1 MSSAAFQAWMVRFGV
16 SETHHVLIEAF
27 TSIAICDESA
37 ALRIV
42 HMPFLNDAGG
52 GSVFEGSDRMILEG
66 LARVAQSKRGALE
79 ELISLPELQ
88 GGITDPLT
96 ASTLL
101 LILECEDPAAAAAI
115 RDLPWIA
122 DGITYVDYS
131 KPNAD
136 YRNDETIHVVVFVDL
151 VRRANKSFWGFLEI
165 PWVRDGIQWTEF
177 GVASNLGNLALRDDE
192 STARIFKMPFLET
205 LEDDEGRLVSFLL
218 TVAYRRDLPQLL
230 SSPKL
235 EDGIRDGQLGTVALV
250 DLEIRDPEAAAAL
263 NNLDWLKD
271 GIDPSEQEAV
281 RTMVHTSAESDAVFR
296 ALLAKSWVQDGLTQN
311 ESRVV
316 GSITYMASSSPDK
329 TNEAMALRI
338 LEMPFLQDVTSL
350 HYLAVNSLNIL
361 DESAR
366 QRVLSHPELRNGITD
381 EWTALVAVTHFAR
394 GRPDLLNALL
404 DPEQPPVERR
414 TLTLPL
420 AGEVP
425 LSVIEPKGFAADSFV
440 QPGAGAWEPMDML
453 EHVMRTHE
461 EFVGLP
467 FPESRMLL
475 FIADI
480 RDDRRGGHYGSG
492 FINSQSR
499 SSAHVITHEA
509 AHVWDMTPVWLA
521 RQSIWIGE
529 GSAQFLTFVS
539 ERARTGSPLPS
550 PRDSCSLANSIAE
563 VVRLNLPSD
572 EIYQSACNYI
582 LGEAMFLDLYN
593 TLGDAAFRQ
602 GFSNLHLASMEKTA
616 AQYPLDE
623 CASIDAAL
631 CYFKAAFLA
640 GMTPEKSVLA
650 EEIIDRRYYGS
661 SR

>member
-1 MSSAAFQAWMVRFGV
+1 MQRFGV
-16 SETHHVLIEAF
+16 SETHNVLIEAF
-27 TSIAICDESA
+27 ISIAICDESA
-37 ALRIV
+37 ALSIV
-42 HMPFLNDAGG
+42 QMPFLNNAGV
-52 GSVFEGSDRMILEG
+52 GSVFEQSDRMILEG

-79 ELISLPELQ
+79 ELLSLPELQ

-101 LILECEDPAAAAAI
+101 LILEREDPAAAAAI

-131 KPNAD
+131 QPKAD
-136 YRNDETIHVVVFVDL
+136 YINDETSHVVVFVNL
-151 VRRANKSFWGFLEI
+151 VRRANKSFWAYLEI
-165 PWVRDGIQWTEF
+165 PWVRDGIQWTEYD
-177 GVASNLGNLALRDDE
+177 VAINLGNLALLDDE
-192 STARIFKMPFLET
+192 SARIFKMPFLET
-205 LEDDEGRLVSFLL
+205 LEGDEGRLIYFLD
-218 TVAYRRDLPQLL
+218 TVAFRRGLPQLL

-235 EDGIRDGQLGTVALV
+235 KDGIRDGQLGIVALV
-250 DLEIRDPEAAAAL
+250 ELEIRDPEAAAAL

-271 GIDPSEQEAV
+271 GVDPSEQDAV
-281 RTMVHTSAESDAVFR
+281 HIMVRAFTESEAVFR

-316 GSITYMASSSPDK
+316 GSITYMA
-329 TNEAMALRI
+329 TYRANEAMALRI

-350 HYLAVNSLNIL
+350 DYLAVNSLNTL
-361 DESAR
+361 DEGAR

-381 EWTALVAVTHFAR
+381 EWTALVAVTHSAR
-394 GRPDLLNALL
+394 RSPDLLNALL
-404 DPEQPPVERR
+404 DPEQPPVERGA
-414 TLTLPL
+414 LTLPL
-420 AGEVP
+420 AGEVT
-425 LSVIEPKGFAADSFV
+425 LSVIEPEGFAAVSFV

-453 EHVMRTHE
+453 EHVMLTHE

-467 FPESRMLL
+467 FPESHMLL
-475 FIADI
+475 FIADVS
-480 RDDRRGGHYGSG
+480 RRGGAHYGSG
-492 FINSQSR
+492 YIASESR
-499 SSAHVITHEA
+499 SNVYIITHEA

-521 RQSIWIGE
+521 REAVWIIE
-529 GSAQFLTFVS
+529 GAAEFLTFVS

-563 VVRLNLPSD
+563 VVRLKLSSD

-582 LGEAMFLDLYN
+582 LGAAMFLNLYN

-602 GFSNLHLASMEKTA
+602 GFSNLHLASKEKTA
-616 AQYPLDE
+616 AQYPVDE

-640 GMTPEKSVLA
+640 GMTPEKSVVA